1 MERRMGSI
9 QDDLI
14 EITTAPRQLVGKDY
28 RFSCVDLLFYFF
40 FIAVM
45 HVRCVLER
53 GTLDLLRL

>member
-1 MERRMGSI
+1 MGSI
-9 QDDLI
+9 QDDFI
-14 EITTAPRQLVGKDY
+14 EITTAPRQLVRKDY

-45 HVRCVLER
+45 HVRCVLGR